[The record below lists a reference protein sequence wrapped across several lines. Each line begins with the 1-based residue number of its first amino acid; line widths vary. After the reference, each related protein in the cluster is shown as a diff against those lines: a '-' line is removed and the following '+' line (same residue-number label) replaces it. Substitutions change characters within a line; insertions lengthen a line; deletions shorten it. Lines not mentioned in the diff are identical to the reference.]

1 MSYNIDTVNEFGNLP
16 FVTDDTLSDQ
26 AARFVTIGGSGV
38 VSVAGAGVAADGVLR
53 NNPVTGEAPAV
64 AMGGFPYVV
73 AGEAL
78 SLNDDVVSDADGA
91 AIVAVGASG
100 DIILGKVLEAAASGE
115 KARIKFY
122 GVGQSAA

>member
-16 FVTDDTLSDQ
+16 FVTDDTLADQ
-26 AARFVTIGGSGV
+26 AARFVTVGAGGV
-38 VSVAGAGVAADGVLR
+38 VAVAGAGAAADGVLR
-53 NNPVTGEAPAV
+53 NDPITGEAPAV

-78 SLNDDVVSDADGA
+78 SIGDEIASDANGA
-91 AIVAVGASG
+91 AVVPAGASG

-122 GVGQSAA
+122 AVSPSAA